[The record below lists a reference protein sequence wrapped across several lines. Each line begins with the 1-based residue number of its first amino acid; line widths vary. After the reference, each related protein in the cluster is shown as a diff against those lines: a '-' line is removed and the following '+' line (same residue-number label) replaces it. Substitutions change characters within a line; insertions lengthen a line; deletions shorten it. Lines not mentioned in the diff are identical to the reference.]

1 MMMGAINKVCHL
13 PFNMQYQMHTQL
25 EISLILMVVEC
36 HGNPYVKCHGNPYA
50 TTFKRVEQC
59 FWPKM
64 DLDGYIGVFP

>member
-36 HGNPYVKCHGNPYA
+36 HGNPYGA
-50 TTFKRVEQC
+50 TFKRVEQC